1 MMTRPDFTF
10 NSWQAFSDRLY
21 KAFPQW
27 LAFLL
32 SAYLWGLEQ
41 HVIAYKARKAVD
53 DAITPIAPPEPVI
66 EAARHYTEPSEVE
79 GLDIISFNYVFPASR
94 AGETEERNG
103 KMSGKEQV

>member
-1 MMTRPDFTF
+1 MIRPDFTF

-27 LAFLL
+27 LAFLF

-53 DAITPIAPPEPVI
+53 NAITPIAPPEPVI
-66 EAARHYTEPSEVE
+66 APPSYHSEPSEVE
-79 GLDIISFNYVFPASR
+79 GLDTIQYTYEFTRTRSQDQ
-94 AGETEERNG
+94 G
-103 KMSGKEQV
+103 